1 MIDENVT
8 GKRGL
13 RRMPPRRRAC
23 AALLA
28 AGALTSGLL
37 TVSATAASAA
47 ASPHDPRGR
56 LDGITLAGDV
66 VSFRGWSFDP
76 DLPGTVRIVVTDNGT
91 PAMST
96 EAVKSRPD
104 VGQVF
109 KTVGNQR
116 GFSGTLKLAA
126 GKHTVCAIAGDLA
139 LGGDTPLGCQAFTVA
154 KQSGASTLDA
164 VSVRQPVGRFD
175 AFTQGAGRV
184 SVRGWAVDP
193 DVGGPVNYDVMIGG
207 QSIGSG
213 VANAVRPD
221 VHSAYPLYGPFHGYA
236 ATFVAPTDP
245 GNYDLCVV
253 AVNNARGGN
262 SIIGCKIITFR
273 PVGEPSELATATAAT
288 AAAAIQAQ
296 AIASGAA
303 SAAAFNGA
311 PNSASRISI
320 ATRALLNQAT
330 GRSAPPAAVKGVP
343 AFAVATS
350 TKVVDEQTVM
360 GKTPDLGKYP
370 AAKKGGR
377 AGAARALSNYAGDA
391 LYTPGAAGDGIV
403 GAAAILAPNGK
414 TVNPSLPAVP
424 AGSLRASV
432 AINAALAQLG
442 DSYVWAAA
450 GPTTFD
456 CSGLTQWAYAKAGI
470 GLTHYTGSQAV
481 QGVRVQPSQLLP
493 GDLLLFGSD
502 LHHVG
507 MYLGAGYM
515 LDAPYTGAYVRVDKV
530 SWFDDFTLAVRP

>member
-1 MIDENVT
+1 VTAETVT
-8 GKRGL
+8 GKQGL
-13 RRMPPRRRAC
+13 VRRPTRWRAS
-23 AALLA
+23 AALVA
-28 AGALTSGLL
+28 AGALTTGLL
-37 TVSATAASAA
+37 VVTATSASAA

-56 LDGITLAGDV
+56 LDGISLAGNL
-66 VSFRGWSFDP
+66 VSFKGWSFDP

-91 PAMST
+91 PSMST
-96 EAVKSRPD
+96 EASRSRPD
-104 VGQVF
+104 VARVF
-109 KTVGNQR
+109 STAGAKR
-116 GFSGTLKLAA
+116 GFAGSLALTA
-126 GKHTVCAIAGDLA
+126 GKHTVCVIAGDLA
-139 LGGDTPLGCQAFTVA
+139 VGGDTRLGCKAFTVP
-154 KQSGASTLDA
+154 KQTGASTLGA
-164 VSVRQPVGRFD
+164 VSLRKPVGQFD
-175 AFTQGAGRV
+175 AFAQAGARV

-193 DVGGPVNYDVMIGG
+193 DISGALNYDVTIGG
-207 QSIGSG
+207 QSVGSG
-213 VANAVRPD
+213 VANGLRPD
-221 VHSAYPLYGPFHGYA
+221 VHRVYPLYGSFHGYA
-236 ATFVAPTDP
+236 GTFVVPTDP
-245 GNYDLCVV
+245 GNYELCVV

-262 SIIGCKIITFR
+262 SIIGCKVITFR
-273 PVGEPSELATATAAT
+273 PASEPSELGTATAAT

-296 AIASGAA
+296 AISSGAA
-303 SAAAFNGA
+303 TAAAFSGA
-311 PNSASRISI
+311 ANSAARISI

-330 GRSAPPAAVKGVP
+330 GRSARPAAVKGVP
-343 AFAVATS
+343 AFAVAAA

-377 AGAARALSNYAGDA
+377 AGAARALSSYTGDA

-403 GAAAILAPNGK
+403 GAAAILLPNGK
-414 TVNPSLPAVP
+414 TVHPSLPAVP

-450 GPTTFD
+450 GPTTYD

-481 QGVRVQPSQLLP
+481 QGVRVKPSQLLP